1 MLRGIQVKISS
12 QARVCI
18 GRFQRPGHRYFSR
31 DLNVDRKIIHCDC
44 DCFYAAVEMRD
55 NPTLRG
61 IPLAVG
67 GRADQRGV
75 VATCNYEARAFGIHS
90 AMSTA
95 RALAL
100 CPELKVVRGN
110 MEKYREVSA
119 RIMAIYA
126 DYAQLIEPLSLDE
139 AYLDVTGTQRC
150 RGSATLV
157 AEEIRQRV
165 FDEVGI
171 RVSAGVAPNKF
182 LAKVAS
188 DWNKPDGLFVL
199 RPEQVEAFVKALPVK
214 RLHGVGAKTAQK
226 LERMGVHSCADLR
239 AQGEA
244 VLVSRFGRFGQRLWE
259 LAWGQDERP
268 VRISRERKSV
278 SVEHTYAEDLPDLAA
293 CINALPVL
301 LDSLAGRYARL
312 SRPAD
317 IAGAVVKLKFHD
329 FSQTTVEQATR
340 ASSSQAPDSGLYA
353 RLLQEAFG
361 RGNRPVRLI
370 GVGYRLSEQTDSSQP
385 DQLALF

>member
-1 MLRGIQVKISS
+1 M
-12 QARVCI
+12 
-18 GRFQRPGHRYFSR
+18 
-31 DLNVDRKIIHCDC
+31 DRKIIHCDC

-55 NPTLRG
+55 NPELRG
-61 IPLAVG
+61 APLAVG

-75 VATCNYEARAFGIHS
+75 VATCNYEARAYGVHS

-100 CPELKVVRGN
+100 CPALKVVRGN
-110 MEKYREVSA
+110 MDKYREVSA

-126 DYAQLIEPLSLDE
+126 DYTQLIEPLSLDE

-150 RGSATLV
+150 KGSATLM
-157 AEEIRQRV
+157 AEDIRRRV

-182 LAKVAS
+182 LAKIAS

-199 RPEQVEAFVKALPVK
+199 RPDQVESFVKALPVK
-214 RLHGVGAKTAQK
+214 RLHGVGVKTADK
-226 LERMGVHSCADLR
+226 LKSMGVHSCADLR
-239 AQGEA
+239 AQGEE

-278 SVEHTYAEDLPDLAA
+278 SVENTYTEDLPDLAA
-293 CINALPVL
+293 CLQALPAL
-301 LDSLAGRYARL
+301 LESLAARYARL
-312 SRPAD
+312 SRPTE
-317 IAGAVVKLKFHD
+317 IAGAVIKLKFHD
-329 FSQTTVEQATR
+329 FSQTTVEQAIR
-340 ASSSQAPDSGLYA
+340 VQPGLAPEFGLYE
-353 RLLQEAFG
+353 RLIREAFG
-361 RGNRPVRLI
+361 RGRRPVRLI
-370 GVGYRLSEQTDSSQP
+370 GVGYRLSEHAGSAQP

>member
-1 MLRGIQVKISS
+1 
-12 QARVCI
+12 
-18 GRFQRPGHRYFSR
+18 
-31 DLNVDRKIIHCDC
+31 VDRKIIHCDC

-55 NPTLRG
+55 NPALRG

-75 VATCNYEARAFGIHS
+75 VATCNYEARAFGVHS

-100 CPELKVVRGN
+100 CPDLKVVRGN
-110 MEKYREVSA
+110 MEKYREVST

-126 DYAQLIEPLSLDE
+126 DYTQLIEPLSLDE
-139 AYLDVTGTQRC
+139 AYLDVTGTERC
-150 RGSATLV
+150 RGSATLM
-157 AEEIRQRV
+157 AEDIRRRV
-165 FDEVGI
+165 LDEVGI

-182 LAKVAS
+182 LAKIAS

-214 RLHGVGAKTAQK
+214 RLHGVGAKTARK
-226 LERMGVHSCADLR
+226 LEHMGVHNCADLR
-239 AQGEA
+239 GQGEA
-244 VLVSRFGRFGQRLWE
+244 ALVSRFGRFGQRLWE

-268 VRISRERKSV
+268 VRTRRERKSV
-278 SVEHTYAEDLPDLAA
+278 SVEHTYAADLPDLDA
-293 CINALPVL
+293 CLEQLPALL
-301 LDSLAGRYARL
+301 ASLAERYARL

-317 IAGAVVKLKFHD
+317 IAGAVIKLKFHD
-329 FSQTTVEQATR
+329 FTQTTVEQATR
-340 ASSSQAPDSGLYA
+340 VQAALAPDIQLYE
-353 RLLQEAFG
+353 RLVREAFG
-361 RGNRPVRLI
+361 RGGRPVRLM
-370 GVGYRLSEQTDSSQP
+370 GVGYRLSEHSDGAEP

>member
-1 MLRGIQVKISS
+1 
-12 QARVCI
+12 
-18 GRFQRPGHRYFSR
+18 
-31 DLNVDRKIIHCDC
+31 
-44 DCFYAAVEMRD
+44 MRD